1 MSYVR
6 KKRPVALSIG
16 IMAGNEESSIAS
28 MLAALLRHAVFSR
41 IVEHEADCAILA
53 HL

>member
-28 MLAALLRHAVFSR
+28 MLAALLRHSVLSR
-41 IVEHEADCAILA
+41 FAKHEADCAILV